1 MARRHVE
8 SPRRVRTQPRS
19 VPPAL
24 ADGSTA
30 PGAAAGPMAVPT
42 TGYPRAEPLHGDG
55 AKRTTI
61 SIHQG
66 KGGARRK
73 ERDAS
78 EDATGNRAELRADG
92 TGGRSK
98 DPGQRPGTLRL
109 RKSLAKWCCRAEER
123 RLTGCSDRRRWRL
136 ARAWGQGQGREP
148 LQLRNLLRLANLSF
162 FRTKKLLNC

>member
-1 MARRHVE
+1 
-8 SPRRVRTQPRS
+8 
-19 VPPAL
+19 
-24 ADGSTA
+24 
-30 PGAAAGPMAVPT
+30 MAVPT

-78 EDATGNRAELRADG
+78 EDATGNRAALRADG

-98 DPGQRPGTLRL
+98 DPGPEEPSEVVLPRGGEETHRLLGSEAVAPGARVGAGAGEGAAPAE
-109 RKSLAKWCCRAEER
+109 KPPSL
-123 RLTGCSDRRRWRL
+123 G
-136 ARAWGQGQGREP
+136 
-148 LQLRNLLRLANLSF
+148 
-162 FRTKKLLNC
+162 